1 MKTII
6 PSNFLRVK
14 HKIFAVYAG
23 LDKELKTGPTL
34 LYLWLYFF
42 CHDKDY
48 CWPSQK
54 LLSVLCKTSVR
65 SVQNHLAALV
75 RLEYIAVEQ
84 QGTRNIYRLLE
95 SDRVRRQIVEA
106 GMELM
111 DDENFSPL
119 KLKLAESKGEKS
131 SRSLLKELKK
141 KEEEINTPLS
151 PLAQTRASGSRHERC
166 VCPSR
171 SPLAGSGRGD
181 SSGSG
186 LRRKLQD
193 EFPRLWELWP
203 RKQDRFGAYQE
214 YVRLAKSGY
223 LPPLDE
229 LVRVVKRLMGE
240 DRSWKKGYVPNLR
253 FWLRDRRWLDLPFA
267 GQESAPMGDAASV
280 SPHLSPEEMQAREH
294 AVLRR
299 VIEPDRRS
307 CAGPETRL
315 REEAEARLCA
325 MWPQVPRGMIAAG
338 LCLARGSLHSIAAR
352 LTLGKALVPPP
363 VPDARSIASLLR
375 EVAA

>member
-54 LLSVLCKTSVR
+54 LLAALCKTTVR

-75 RLEYIAVEQ
+75 RLSHIAVEQ

-95 SDRVRRQIVEA
+95 SERVRRQIVNA

-111 DDENFSPL
+111 EDENFSPL

-131 SRSLLKELKK
+131 SCSLLKELKK
-141 KEEEINTPLS
+141 KEEINTPLS
-151 PLAQTRASGSRHERC
+151 PLAQTRPSGSRHERG
-166 VCPSR
+166 VCFSR

-186 LRRKLQD
+186 LCRKLQD
-193 EFPRLWELWP
+193 EFPRLWALWP

-240 DRSWKKGYVPNLR
+240 DRSWKKGYIPNLR
-253 FWLRDRRWLDLPFA
+253 FWLRDRRWLDLPFG
-267 GQESAPMGDAASV
+267 GQESVQADVSRSV
-280 SPHLSPEEMQAREH
+280 NTEAIQAQERALAE
-294 AVLRR
+294 AVQRR
-299 VIEPDRRS
+299 VIARPA
-307 CAGPETRL
+307 CAGPETQL
-315 REEAEARLCA
+315 REETEARLCV
-325 MWPQVPRGMIAAG
+325 MWPKVPRGMIAAG
-338 LCLARGSLHSIAAR
+338 LCLARDRMSAVAAK
-352 LTLGKALVPPP
+352 LSNGQTLMPPP
-363 VPDARSIASLLR
+363 ASEPGVIARHLR
-375 EVAA
+375 EVVA

>member
-54 LLSVLCKTSVR
+54 LLSVLCKTTVR

-111 DDENFSPL
+111 EDENFSPL
-119 KLKLAESKGEKS
+119 KLKLAEEKGEKS
-131 SRSLLKELKK
+131 SCSLLKELKK
-141 KEEEINTPLS
+141 KLS
-151 PLAQTRASGSRHERC
+151 VP
-166 VCPSR
+166 
-171 SPLAGSGRGD
+171 
-181 SSGSG
+181 
-186 LRRKLQD
+186 
-193 EFPRLWELWP
+193 
-203 RKQDRFGAYQE
+203 
-214 YVRLAKSGY
+214 
-223 LPPLDE
+223 
-229 LVRVVKRLMGE
+229 KRE
-240 DRSWKKGYVPNLR
+240 SKK
-253 FWLRDRRWLDLPFA
+253 
-267 GQESAPMGDAASV
+267 
-280 SPHLSPEEMQAREH
+280 
-294 AVLRR
+294 
-299 VIEPDRRS
+299 
-307 CAGPETRL
+307 
-315 REEAEARLCA
+315 
-325 MWPQVPRGMIAAG
+325 
-338 LCLARGSLHSIAAR
+338 
-352 LTLGKALVPPP
+352 
-363 VPDARSIASLLR
+363 
-375 EVAA
+375 

>member
-6 PSNFLRVK
+6 PNNFLRVK

-23 LDKELKTGPTL
+23 LDRELKTGPTL

-54 LLSVLCKTSVR
+54 LLARLCKTSVR
-65 SVQNHLAALV
+65 SVQNHLDALV

-95 SDRVRRQIVEA
+95 SERVRRQIVNA

-111 DDENFSPL
+111 EDETFSPLRLRLAKTRGENFSPVN
-119 KLKLAESKGEKS
+119 
-131 SRSLLKELKK
+131 LKELNK
-141 KEEEINTPLS
+141 KEEIKTPLT
-151 PLAQTRASGSRHERC
+151 PLAPATSPAGS
-166 VCPSR
+166 PSR
-171 SPLAGSGRGD
+171 PERGVCVSRSHMRGS
-181 SSGSG
+181 SSSSG

-193 EFPRLWELWP
+193 EFPKLWELWP

-229 LVRVVKRLMGE
+229 LLRVLTRLKAE
-240 DRSWKKGYVPNLR
+240 DRSWKNGYVPNLK
-253 FWLRDRRWLDLPFA
+253 FWLRGRRWLDLPFG
-267 GQESAPMGDAASV
+267 GQDSVRETASE
-280 SPHLSPEEMQAREH
+280 SPEERQAREQ

-299 VIEPDRRS
+299 VIEPERQAVS
-307 CAGPETRL
+307 PEARL
-315 REEAEARLCA
+315 RNDTEERLCA

-338 LCLARGSLHSIAAR
+338 LCLARGSLHAIAAR
-352 LTLGKALVPPP
+352 ISSGSVMPPP
-363 VPDARSIASLLR
+363 APDARSIACLLRR